1 MRLACAGLLSTE
13 PRMFDL
19 YFVAL
24 AVVVQTMVNDQPLH
38 LIIQGQIF
46 SGIDGNEVRIAVFF
60 NSRCGNLR
68 R

>member
-1 MRLACAGLLSTE
+1 
-13 PRMFDL
+13 MFDL